1 MRKFNGGIIGV
12 VCVYAI
18 LAVISFS
25 LFGEKEQ
32 EESMAYKVEVNE
44 IMTGL
49 EERGTFFKPVLD
61 GKEAVREVSF
71 LSSEDMGTSVEIQQ
85 FFGNKNGVSS
95 LFRPFFSEGKLIGFV
110 RFDYV
115 ATTKS
120 GNVVWVVEGILLLS
134 FSFIF
139 VILVYIKYKI
149 LKPFSVLRGM
159 PYELS
164 KGHLQGELEENKN
177 RFFGKFVWGIA
188 MLRDTLSSA
197 KAKEL
202 ELEKEKK
209 LLLLSLSHDIKIPLS
224 TIKLYAKAL
233 NEGVYDT
240 EEKRIHAAGQIE
252 AHALEIE
259 KYVKEIVTASS
270 EDIFVIEVENSEF
283 YLKDLVEKI
292 RLVYEPKCRL
302 SMIDFTIG
310 KYSNKL
316 LKGDFDRAF
325 EVMEN
330 LFHNA
335 FKYGDGKQIRI
346 DFYEEDYCQV
356 IQIFNTGAPIASEE
370 MPHIFDSFYRG
381 SNVGK
386 ESGNGLGLYISKK
399 IMQKM
404 EGEIFAQRIENGMC
418 FGVVLRM

>member
-1 MRKFNGGIIGV
+1 MRKFNGVILGV
-12 VCVYAI
+12 ACVYVF
-18 LAVISFS
+18 LAVIVFVSF
-25 LFGEKEQ
+25 GKKKQ
-32 EESMAYKVEVNE
+32 EENMAYKVEVNE
-44 IMTGL
+44 IMAGL
-49 EERGTFFKPVLD
+49 EERGTFFKPDLHQ
-61 GKEAVREVSF
+61 KEFVCEVSF
-71 LSSEDMGTSVEIQQ
+71 LASEDMETSVKLQQ

-95 LFRPFFSEGKLIGFV
+95 LFCPFLLGEELKGYV
-110 RFDYV
+110 RFDYIV
-115 ATTKS
+115 SSPKEKE
-120 GNVVWVVEGILLLS
+120 VWLTEGILFVS
-134 FSFIF
+134 FSFLF
-139 VILVYIKYKI
+139 GILFYIKYKI
-149 LKPFSVLRGM
+149 LKPFTVLRDM

-164 KGHLQGELEENKN
+164 KGHLQGELEESKS

-233 NEGVYDT
+233 KEGVYDT

-259 KYVKEIVTASS
+259 KYVKEIVNASS
-270 EDIFVIEVENSEF
+270 EDILVIEVENSEF
-283 YLKDLVEKI
+283 YLKDFVEKI
-292 RLVYEPKCRL
+292 KLVYEPKCRL
-302 SMIDFTIG
+302 SLIDFTIG

-335 FKYGDGKQIRI
+335 FKYGDGKQISI

-356 IQIFNTGAPIASEE
+356 IRLFNSGEPIAAEE

-381 SNVGK
+381 SNAAK
-386 ESGNGLGLYISKK
+386 QSGNGLGLYISKK

-404 EGEIFAQRIENGMC
+404 EGDIFAERKENGMS
-418 FGVVLRM
+418 FGVVFRM